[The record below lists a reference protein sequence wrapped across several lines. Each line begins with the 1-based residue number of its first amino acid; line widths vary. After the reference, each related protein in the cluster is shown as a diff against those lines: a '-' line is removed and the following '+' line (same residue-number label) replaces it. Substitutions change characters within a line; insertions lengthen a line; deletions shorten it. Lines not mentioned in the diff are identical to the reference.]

1 MAVSAGVQRA
11 GVQRVAPILIPIS
24 IRGLV
29 MRLIVEAL
37 AKSFLASSGLE
48 LAVTVALLGLY
59 MWLSA
64 CTPPVLR
71 AIPIRIGVKVFRK

>member
-1 MAVSAGVQRA
+1 
-11 GVQRVAPILIPIS
+11 
-24 IRGLV
+24 